1 MKANQMELIAQD
13 APQALPVAP
22 TGSDTMSM
30 IERLARDPA
39 FDADKLERLL
49 AMKERQ
55 DAQQAEQAFNE
66 AMIRFQANPPKILRT
81 KKGHTSSYAPINEVL
96 NAVHPVLTALDFTV
110 RWQFTIHDNGDNVCR
125 CILTHKDGHSQHS
138 DFFAVKD
145 TSGAKSGPQAI
156 QSGRTYAKRYT
167 LFDVLGLEQDND
179 DDGRVGAAVDD
190 AQQSKLLD
198 LFDNL
203 PEARQA
209 SFKAWLLTKGCSDL
223 AALPA
228 SKFAEVYAMLS
239 KAAGGAR

>member
-1 MKANQMELIAQD
+1 MYKPTPQQMDLIPAD
-13 APQALPVAP
+13 NALPMP
-22 TGSDTMSM
+22 TGTDTMSM
-30 IERLARDPA
+30 IERLARDPS
-39 FDADKLERLL
+39 FDADKLEKLL
-49 AMKERQ
+49 LMKERQ

-66 AMIRFQANPPKILRT
+66 AMIRFQSNPPKILRT
-81 KKGHTSSYAPINEVL
+81 KAGHTNKYAPINEVL
-96 NAVHPVLTALDFTV
+96 NTVHPILTALDFSV
-110 RWQFTIHDNGDNVCR
+110 RWQFTIHENGDNVCR

-145 TSGAKSGPQAI
+145 TSGSKSGPQAI

-198 LFDNL
+198 LYDNL
-203 PEARQA
+203 PEARQM
-209 SFKAWLLTKGCSDL
+209 SFKSWLLTKGCSDL

-228 SKFAEVYAMLS
+228 AKYAEVHAMLS
-239 KAAGGAR
+239 KAAGGAK